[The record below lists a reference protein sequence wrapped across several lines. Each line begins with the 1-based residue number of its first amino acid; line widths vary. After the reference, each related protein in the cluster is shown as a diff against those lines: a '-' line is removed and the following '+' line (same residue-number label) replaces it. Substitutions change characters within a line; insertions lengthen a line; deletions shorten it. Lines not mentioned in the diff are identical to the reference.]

1 MTGSLRGQRTAEA
14 LAVALGGD
22 APTPEGSSQRCAA
35 PHPPEGARAAS
46 PAPSPERAAAS
57 ARAQAPPPR
66 LAPPHCRAAAAPAL
80 QAPPPP
86 RPLEQ
91 RGGGGNMEGESTSA
105 VLSGFVLG
113 ALAFQH
119 LNTDSDTVSRAAGRE
134 LQSPRKRP
142 CARAPRGRLGPGPA
156 RGLPDDDGGPA
167 LCPQSRPLSPWAAPE
182 LPPAL

>member
-46 PAPSPERAAAS
+46 
-57 ARAQAPPPR
+57 PPR

-167 LCPQSRPLSPWAAPE
+167 LCPPSRPLSPWAAPE